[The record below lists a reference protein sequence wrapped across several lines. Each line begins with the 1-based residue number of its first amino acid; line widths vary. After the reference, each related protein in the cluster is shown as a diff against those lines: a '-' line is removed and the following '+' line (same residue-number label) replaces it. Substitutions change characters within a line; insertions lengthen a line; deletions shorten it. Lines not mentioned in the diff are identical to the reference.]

1 MSSSTLVRWS
11 GLTALVGFAFWAAVG
26 VTNFLVIP
34 KDVATSVAA
43 TSNAWFVL
51 FLLVVIG
58 NLLMLGGLVGLYVH
72 QAEKA
77 GTFGLIAFLMTFIGI
92 AMGYAWIWMETFV
105 WPLLAQAAP
114 RLLDHPDQ
122 YSATPLLVWGLLTP
136 LMWYGGWLLFGVASL
151 RARVLPRWA
160 AVLVMVGAVLQFVL
174 GEGLVGVNVPFG
186 GTLAALGFAWMGYAV
201 WSRKRVTPESLAPM
215 TEGGPSLAA
224 R

>member
-1 MSSSTLVRWS
+1 MLLCSRQKEWRHELFSISRKEQVLMSSSTLVRWS

-92 AMGYAWIWMETFV
+92 AMGYAWI
-105 WPLLAQAAP
+105 
-114 RLLDHPDQ
+114 
-122 YSATPLLVWGLLTP
+122 
-136 LMWYGGWLLFGVASL
+136 
-151 RARVLPRWA
+151 
-160 AVLVMVGAVLQFVL
+160 
-174 GEGLVGVNVPFG
+174 
-186 GTLAALGFAWMGYAV
+186 
-201 WSRKRVTPESLAPM
+201 
-215 TEGGPSLAA
+215 
-224 R
+224 